1 MGEGCA
7 KSSWVTN
14 QHFCCRFSPHQQEV
28 CDENYKKKCT
38 IVFITQ
44 SQTEMVRS
52 LVLNP
57 RAKFAICLS
66 RCESAIGPWRSV
78 AQGKG
83 WRSAGRCT
91 SPPAPP
97 SMWRRSLASSS
108 ATPAVRS
115 YLLRF
120 VGLGAALRRGRR
132 SATTRRSTPRSIS
145 PRNIATSA
153 PREFAI
159 R

>member
-57 RAKFAICLS
+57 RANF
-66 RCESAIGPWRSV
+66 
-78 AQGKG
+78 AQGEKKSLP
-83 WRSAGRCT
+83 SAF
-91 SPPAPP
+91 P
-97 SMWRRSLASSS
+97 
-108 ATPAVRS
+108 
-115 YLLRF
+115 
-120 VGLGAALRRGRR
+120 GAKVL
-132 SATTRRSTPRSIS
+132 
-145 PRNIATSA
+145 SA
-153 PREFAI
+153 PGEALHRGGVGGVQDGV
-159 R
+159 RVL